1 MKEDNQ
7 IPEYVYASIQRK
19 ADEQQSKLTKEW
31 LDNTENQKI
40 YSEIEQINSLSNDLK
55 LFNRFNLYSGKIEV
69 KKKIQQLKTRYLF
82 STVQKIAA
90 ILLVPVLLGSLW
102 ILYQNNNLKK
112 DLVAAEVIQEIKSQP
127 GVKMQFSL
135 PDGTEVWLNAASK
148 IKFPTVFYGDTRRV
162 ELDGEAYFKVF
173 KNKQKPFIVK
183 AQNVE
188 VTALGTAF
196 NLCAYKEDKT
206 FYTTLEEG
214 KVGIVNTEKAN
225 KQYILNP
232 NEQIL
237 FNTGDKTFSKS
248 IVDVERVT
256 AWKDGKLI
264 FDEIP
269 FHQVVLTLGRWFN
282 ADIRLVDQ
290 SIANYRYT
298 GTFINEN
305 LNQVMELLK
314 LTAPIE
320 YSYIKRELVENNE
333 FTKEKIIIWEDPSA
347 TLINK

>member
-1 MKEDNQ
+1 M
-7 IPEYVYASIQRK
+7 
-19 ADEQQSKLTKEW
+19 
-31 LDNTENQKI
+31 
-40 YSEIEQINSLSNDLK
+40 
-55 LFNRFNLYSGKIEV
+55 
-69 KKKIQQLKTRYLF
+69 
-82 STVQKIAA
+82 
-90 ILLVPVLLGSLW
+90 PVLLGAFW

-112 DLVAAEVIQEIKSQP
+112 DLVAAEIIQEIKSQP
-127 GVKMQFSL
+127 GVKMQFLL

-148 IKFPTVFYGDTRRV
+148 IKFPTVFTGGTRSI

-173 KNKQKPFIVK
+173 KNKQKPFVVK

-196 NLCAYKEDKT
+196 NLCAYKEDNT
-206 FYTTLEEG
+206 YYTTLEEG
-214 KVGIVNTEKAN
+214 KVRVIDTENVN

-232 NEQIL
+232 NEQVL
-237 FNTGDKTFSKS
+237 YNAEDKTFSKS
-248 IVDVERVT
+248 IVNVDRIT
-256 AWKDGKLI
+256 SWKDGKLI

-282 ADIRLVDQ
+282 ADIRLADQ

-305 LNQVMELLK
+305 LEQVLELLK

-320 YSYIKRELVENNE
+320 YSYKKRELGENNE
-333 FTKEKIIIWEDPSA
+333 FTKEKIIIREDPGA
-347 TLINK
+347 TLIN

>member
-1 MKEDNQ
+1 MKEGNQ
-7 IPEYVYASIQRK
+7 IPEYVFASIERK
-19 ADEQQSKLTKEW
+19 ANEQESKLTKEW
-31 LDNTENQKI
+31 LNNPENQKI
-40 YSEIEQINSLSNDLK
+40 YAEIEEINSLSNDLK
-55 LFNRFNLYSGKIEV
+55 LFNRFNLYLGKIDIQ
-69 KKKIQQLKTRYLF
+69 KKIRQVKTRYLL
-82 STVQKIAA
+82 TTIQKIAA
-90 ILLVPVLLGSLW
+90 ILLVPVLFGSLW

-127 GVKMQFSL
+127 GVKMQFLL

-148 IKFPTVFYGDTRRV
+148 IKFPTVFRGGTRSV

-173 KNKQKPFIVK
+173 KNKQKPFVVK

-196 NLCAYKEDKT
+196 NLCAYKEDNT

-214 KVGIVNTEKAN
+214 KVRVIDTENTN

-237 FNTGDKTFSKS
+237 FNIKDKTFSKS
-248 IVDVERVT
+248 IVNVDRIT
-256 AWKDGKLI
+256 SWKDGKLI

-269 FHQVVLTLGRWFN
+269 FQQVVLTLGRWFN
-282 ADIRLVDQ
+282 ANILLADQ

-305 LNQVMELLK
+305 LDQVLELLK

-320 YSYIKRELVENNE
+320 YSYKKREPGENNE
-333 FTKEKIIIWEDPSA
+333 FTKEEIIIREDPGA

>member
-1 MKEDNQ
+1 MKEGNQ
-7 IPEYVYASIQRK
+7 IPEYVFASIKGK
-19 ADEQQSKLTKEW
+19 ANEQESKLTKEW
-31 LDNTENQKI
+31 LNNPENQKI
-40 YSEIEQINSLSNDLK
+40 YAEFEEINSLSNDLK
-55 LFNRFNLYSGKIEV
+55 LFNRFNLYSGKIEM
-69 KKKIQQLKTRYLF
+69 KKKIQQVKTRYLF
-82 STVQKIAA
+82 TTIQKIAA

-127 GVKMQFSL
+127 GVKTQFSL

-148 IKFPTVFYGDTRRV
+148 IKYPTVFSGDTRSV

-173 KNKQKPFIVK
+173 KNKKKPFIVK

-214 KVGIVNTEKAN
+214 KVGVINTEKSN

-237 FNTGDKTFSKS
+237 FNTVNETFSKS
-248 IVDVERVT
+248 VVDVTRVT
-256 AWKDGKLI
+256 AWKDGKLV

-282 ADIRLVDQ
+282 ADIRLADQ

-305 LNQVMELLK
+305 LEQVMELLK

-320 YSYIKRELVENNE
+320 YSYKKRVAGENNE
-333 FTKEKIIIWEDPSA
+333 FTKEEIIIREDPDA
-347 TLINK
+347 KLINK